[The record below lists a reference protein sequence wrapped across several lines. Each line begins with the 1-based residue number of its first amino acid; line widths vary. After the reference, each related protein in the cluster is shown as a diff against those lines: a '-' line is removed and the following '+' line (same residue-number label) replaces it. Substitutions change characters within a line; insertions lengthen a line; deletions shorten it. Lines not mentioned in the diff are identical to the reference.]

1 LTVPQPPR
9 VALVLVSHSR
19 ALAEA
24 TAVLARQMT
33 GDTVAIAIA
42 AGSGPDG
49 GELGTDATAIVDAV
63 TAVDGPAGTVVLMDL
78 GSALL
83 SADLARDLLDPEVAA
98 RVTLT
103 AAPFVEGAVAAAA
116 LAGTGAPS
124 IGSCLHRVAT
134 A

>member
-1 LTVPQPPR
+1 MPQPPR

-33 GDTVAIAIA
+33 GNTVAIAIA

-83 SADLARDLLDPEVAA
+83 SADLARELLDPEVAA

-116 LAGTGAPS
+116 LAGTGSPF
-124 IGSCLHRVAT
+124 
-134 A
+134 